1 MENTNVRLVS
11 EKNSNE
17 IKTDRRRVV
26 KDGEDWRG
34 FVPNNKILVW
44 SVEKF

>member
-1 MENTNVRLVS
+1 MENTNVKLVS

-26 KDGEDWRG
+26 KDGED
-34 FVPNNKILVW
+34 
-44 SVEKF
+44 

>member
-26 KDGEDWRG
+26 KDGED
-34 FVPNNKILVW
+34 
-44 SVEKF
+44 

>member
-1 MENTNVRLVS
+1 MENTNFRLVS

-26 KDGEDWRG
+26 KDGED
-34 FVPNNKILVW
+34 
-44 SVEKF
+44 

>member
-26 KDGEDWRG
+26 KDRED
-34 FVPNNKILVW
+34 
-44 SVEKF
+44 

>member
-11 EKNSNE
+11 KKNSNE

-26 KDGEDWRG
+26 KDGDD
-34 FVPNNKILVW
+34 
-44 SVEKF
+44 